1 MITEDHPFHFLSSLF
16 SREGATFTL
25 SKYVYTP
32 DSLMDEREFLFLP
45 GDDLTK
51 DWVEAVVASL
61 RPNQELALHSSVR
74 INGRNWH
81 IPMIDFSLENMMTLD
96 VFDRMSRY
104 LQKSLMLNMAVY
116 SSGRSFHAYSA
127 TLLSPME
134 WHNFMG
140 RLLLI
145 NPRNADVIVDARWV
159 GHRLIGGFG
168 SLRWSNNSGRYLGL
182 PSRVPFP

>member
-1 MITEDHPFHFLSSLF
+1 MISENHPFYFLSPLF
-16 SREGATFTL
+16 KREQGTFTL

-32 DSLMDEREFLFLP
+32 DSLLDEREI
-45 GDDLTK
+45 LTISGSELTE
-51 DWVEAVVASL
+51 DWVKSALTSL
-61 RPNQELALHSSVR
+61 RSDQELAFHSSVR

-81 IPMIDFSLENMMTLD
+81 IPMIDFSLAKGVPQD

-104 LQKSLMLNMAVY
+104 LPKALMLNMAVY
-116 SSGRSFHAYSA
+116 ASGRSFHAYST
-127 TLLSPME
+127 TLLGPKE
-134 WHNFMG
+134 WHDFMG

-145 NPRNADVIVDARWV
+145 NPREAVNVVDARWV

-168 SLRWSNNSGRYLGL
+168 SLRWSNNSGIYLGL